1 MKTISRSFGP
11 STTPLPAGRGNN
23 TFVRHR
29 VDRHP
34 GQTINVSFFVGH
46 SKSVSKLAI
55 YELQLS
61 RLYDT
66 GFGKPTG
73 QRLSW

>member
-1 MKTISRSFGP
+1 MISRSFGS

-23 TFVRHR
+23 TLARHR

-34 GQTINVSFFVGH
+34 GQAINVSFFGGH
-46 SKSVSKLAI
+46 SKPVSKLAI
-55 YELQLS
+55 HELQSS

-66 GFGKPTG
+66 GFGKTTG
-73 QRLSW
+73 QMLSW